1 MRGNV
6 FLVSAL
12 LAFGLAA
19 CAPHQGVPSETARP
33 GAEAFELHMKQGLG
47 LFSRKEYGKA
57 AAEFR
62 AAETLDPKSPK
73 AHNYLG
79 LCHFQRKDYDPA
91 LAEFEKAAELDPS
104 FATAFNNLGGVYSLK
119 LQFDKAEEMFKKALS
134 LSPDMTSAN
143 YSLGMLLSNLGR
155 RDEGAVYLARGIAL
169 DPDYLEKHKDF
180 LSTFTSPSFDMKEA
194 YFAYAKA
201 YALIG
206 NVEKTVDYLERAR
219 AAGFTSW
226 RRILEDREF
235 EKVRDDPRIQKF
247 LI

>member
-1 MRGNV
+1 MKSKV
-6 FLVSAL
+6 FFISGVLAL
-12 LAFGLAA
+12 GLAA
-19 CAPHQGVPSETARP
+19 CVTHQGVPSEAARP
-33 GAEAFELHMKQGLG
+33 GTEAFELHMRQGLG
-47 LFSRKEYGKA
+47 WFSQKEYGKA

-62 AAETLDPKSPK
+62 AAETLDRKSPK
-73 AHNYLG
+73 VHNYLG
-79 LCHFQRKDYDPA
+79 LCYFQQKSYDPA
-91 LAEFEKAAELDPS
+91 RTEFEKAAELDPS

-155 RDEGAVYLARGIAL
+155 RDEGAAYLARGIAL

-206 NVEKTVDYLERAR
+206 NVEKTADYLEKAR
-219 AAGFTSW
+219 AAGFTGW
-226 RRILEDREF
+226 RRILVEREF